1 VTNPERTTTTRC
13 CLPHRRIRERGEV
26 FTHPDGTEVSADGTE
41 PVWDHERIVHGAWDH
56 ALLCTGHLSRL
67 RQIVARTP
75 AMVSWLREHVEP
87 GAVTLDPDAPK
98 SAPGK
103 RTPAPLRLEA
113 VDAADEEVATLASWV
128 QLVAEERGEDTP
140 EMSGVWM
147 VPASRQVD
155 DTHRVA
161 TAGRPRLVGLRSL
174 RRELPAAPPVVVAAV
189 EPLPLRNAPRCD
201 LSDLLVSECA
211 CRIHAKP
218 APKCAES
225 EIVARFPARFDSNC
239 DDCGARMRE
248 GDPIAK
254 THDDEYIC
262 ERCQG

>member
-1 VTNPERTTTTRC
+1 MTNPERTTTTRC
-13 CLPHRRIRERGEV
+13 LLPHRRIREKGEV
-26 FTHPDGTEVSADGTE
+26 FTRPDGTEAAADGTE

-87 GAVTLDPDAPK
+87 GAATLDPDAPK
-98 SAPGK
+98 SPPGK

-128 QLVAEERGEDTP
+128 QLAGEERGEDTP
-140 EMSGVWM
+140 DMSGVWM

-161 TAGRPRLVGLRSL
+161 TDGRPRLVGLHSQRTDTAVAPSAVL
-174 RRELPAAPPVVVAAV
+174 APAVPPRRRPG
-189 EPLPLRNAPRCD
+189 PRCD
-201 LSDLLVSECA
+201 LSDLLVTECA
-211 CRIHAKP
+211 C
-218 APKCAES
+218 
-225 EIVARFPARFDSNC
+225 SNH
-239 DDCGARMRE
+239 RRE
-248 GDPIAK
+248 L
-254 THDDEYIC
+254 TW
-262 ERCQG
+262 

>member
-1 VTNPERTTTTRC
+1 MTHPERTTTTRC
-13 CLPHRRIRERGEV
+13 ILPHRRIREKGEV
-26 FTHPDGTEVSADGTE
+26 FTHPDGTEAAADGTE

-128 QLVAEERGEDTP
+128 RLVGEERGEDTP
-140 EMSGVWM
+140 DMSGVWM

-161 TAGRPRLVGLRSL
+161 TDGRPRLVGLRSQ
-174 RRELPAAPPVVVAAV
+174 RTEIAVAPPADLAPVV
-189 EPLPLRNAPRCD
+189 PPRRRPGPRCD
-201 LSDLLVSECA
+201 LSELLVTECA
-211 CRIHAKP
+211 CLNHR
-218 APKCAES
+218 
-225 EIVARFPARFDSNC
+225 
-239 DDCGARMRE
+239 RE
-248 GDPIAK
+248 L
-254 THDDEYIC
+254 TW
-262 ERCQG
+262 